1 MGALIWQLNDVWQAS
16 SWGSLDYGG
25 RWRSLHHS
33 LQTAFAPTVVSVWV
47 DNTTAALHVYASHH
61 GAPVSRKSVIE
72 VNVTSVST
80 GDVLS
85 SKLLP
90 GIGAADGSGAIRP
103 LLSLP
108 LSGIQRH
115 SQLVTTRI
123 IYDRSAAAAAAEEQ
137 KEAAAAEVEAEE
149 QEEEVVVHPLLPP
162 AEVSWLT
169 ATAADV
175 TLRVDAVGASSAQ
188 VSVANGAGTPLYY
201 AVVTT
206 TFEGRF
212 DRNLLY
218 IPPHSSRGLTFAF
231 EGKGEAAQPPTEA
244 EFMASLHVDWLNR
257 AIASL

>member
-61 GAPVSRKSVIE
+61 GAPVSVRSRSSIE

-123 IYDRSAAAAAAEEQ
+123 IYDKSAAAAATEEQKEVAAAAAAE
-137 KEAAAAEVEAEE
+137 AA
-149 QEEEVVVHPLLPP
+149 VVVHPLLPP
-162 AEVSWLT
+162 AEISWLT

-188 VSVANGAGTPLYY
+188 VSGKR
-201 AVVTT
+201 
-206 TFEGRF
+206 RF
-212 DRNLLY
+212 P
-218 IPPHSSRGLTFAF
+218 IFLTKTDHFAMI
-231 EGKGEAAQPPTEA
+231 GSGQT
-244 EFMASLHVDWLNR
+244 
-257 AIASL
+257 

>member
-123 IYDRSAAAAAAEEQ
+123 IYDKSAAATAEEHKEAAAAAAE
-137 KEAAAAEVEAEE
+137 AA
-149 QEEEVVVHPLLPP
+149 VVVHPLLPP
-162 AEVSWLT
+162 AEISWLT

-188 VSVANGAGTPLYY
+188 VSGKR
-201 AVVTT
+201 
-206 TFEGRF
+206 RF
-212 DRNLLY
+212 P
-218 IPPHSSRGLTFAF
+218 IFLTKTDHFAMI
-231 EGKGEAAQPPTEA
+231 GSGQT
-244 EFMASLHVDWLNR
+244 
-257 AIASL
+257 

>member
-123 IYDRSAAAAAAEEQ
+123 IYDKSAAAAAAAEEQ
-137 KEAAAAEVEAEE
+137 KEAAAAEVE
-149 QEEEVVVHPLLPP
+149 
-162 AEVSWLT
+162 
-169 ATAADV
+169 
-175 TLRVDAVGASSAQ
+175 AQ